1 MRLLLDTCTFLWLA
15 ADHSKLPPSVRASC
29 RDPQN
34 DVFLSALSTWEIAI
48 KHRLGKLPLPE
59 PPVRYVASRR
69 DLLRLD
75 PLAFDESSAAHD
87 HLLPEHHQDPFDRG
101 LVSQAIVHGMMI
113 VTPDPAIA
121 RYPAPVFW

>member
-15 ADHSKLPPSVRASC
+15 ADHSKLPASVRASC

-48 KHRLGKLPLPE
+48 KHRLGKLSLPE
-59 PPVRYVASRR
+59 PPVRYVVSRR

-75 PLAFDESSAAHD
+75 ALAFDESSA
-87 HLLPEHHQDPFDRG
+87 
-101 LVSQAIVHGMMI
+101 VS
-113 VTPDPAIA
+113 
-121 RYPAPVFW
+121 

>member
-59 PPVRYVASRR
+59 PPVRYA
-69 DLLRLD
+69 
-75 PLAFDESSAAHD
+75 
-87 HLLPEHHQDPFDRG
+87 
-101 LVSQAIVHGMMI
+101 
-113 VTPDPAIA
+113 
-121 RYPAPVFW
+121 